1 MPRIPLTQY
10 KSKTPLA
17 RLRREFLF
25 HKDGRRFYQADL
37 ARDLEVTRVRIQQ
50 LELGTEALP
59 KKRALQ
65 LQEIYG
71 ISADWLLKG
80 DPKARPVTP
89 EGKPYSKAIAFNQRR
104 SYQIRLSKEP
114 TADFAWHLSLSLE
127 ALLSEIRTAIIR
139 AHREKD
145 LMAAGSLF
153 SEIRDAVLKP
163 LRDADPSTPV
173 DSRLHAEAERVRVS
187 RDKYEQYRLDLTQQG
202 LGVDDYPIIGPDGKE
217 VEFQP
222 VSPKDKTIKW
232 PNAQIIG
239 PDGKVIDV
247 RPMTPTEAFEFQS
260 VLPNEGIAPKPL
272 TEDEI
277 SALFAPVRK
286 RMVAKGYSED
296 QIRAR
301 LDGFRKRQRT
311 AEGA

>member
-1 MPRIPLTQY
+1 
-10 KSKTPLA
+10 
-17 RLRREFLF
+17 
-25 HKDGRRFYQADL
+25 
-37 ARDLEVTRVRIQQ
+37 
-50 LELGTEALP
+50 
-59 KKRALQ
+59 
-65 LQEIYG
+65 
-71 ISADWLLKG
+71 
-80 DPKARPVTP
+80 VTP

-173 DSRLHAEAERVRVS
+173 DSRLHAEAERLRVS
-187 RDKYEQYRLDLTQQG
+187 RDKYEQYRLDLTQQC

-232 PNAQIIG
+232 PDAQIIG
-239 PDGKVIDV
+239 PDGKVIEV

-277 SALFAPVRK
+277 CALFAPVRK

-311 AEGA
+311 AERA